1 MDTFRAS
8 TKAPKQRLEQNS
20 EEHHQQFE
28 ENEARAPDSQLLAK
42 GNVISFTDLTM
53 LTKQRWNS
61 KKHNQPVLNNTDMKD
76 ANTMRKPL
84 KRRNT
89 AADLINAEE
98 EMNLST
104 REVKESVI
112 TTIHEEQDQSTSQ
125 L

>member
-8 TKAPKQRLEQNS
+8 TKAPKQRLEQNL

-42 GNVISFTDLTM
+42 GKVISFTDLTM

-76 ANTMRKPL
+76 ANTTRKPL

-89 AADLINAEE
+89 AADLVNEE

-104 REVKESVI
+104 REVKKSVI